1 MKNLDRIAAQTAQSI
16 ITGTKNKKCDADNV
30 ENLVTKALG
39 VLQENGV
46 YASMLYLYSRSS
58 AVERPIAEECRSNLL
73 FILSDLNLKLPERPN
88 ASIALKFLTDKVCND
103 LDRLLLVKQLW
114 EQTLIYTRYGA
125 KAWSAEK
132 EQESKPQN
140 QQEDKPQ
147 EQQEEQKEKAIEDAK
162 S

>member
-1 MKNLDRIAAQTAQSI
+1 MKNLDLIAAQTGQNI
-16 ITGTKNKKCDADNV
+16 ITGTKGKKCEATNV

-46 YASMLYLYSRSS
+46 YASMLYLYSRSN
-58 AVERPIAEECRSNLL
+58 AIERPIAEECRSNLL
-73 FILSDLNLKLPERPN
+73 LILSELNLKVAPRPN
-88 ASIALKFLTDKVCND
+88 ASIALKFLTDNVCSN

-125 KAWSAEK
+125 KAWNAEK
-132 EQESKPQN
+132 SQEPQPQV
-140 QQEDKPQ
+140 QQEVKP
-147 EQQEEQKEKAIEDAK
+147 QEEQKEKAVEESK

>member
-1 MKNLDRIAAQTAQSI
+1 MKNLDLIAAQAAQAI
-16 ITGTKNKKCDADNV
+16 ISSTRTKKYDVNNV

-46 YASMLYLYSRSS
+46 YASMLYLYSRSN
-58 AVERPIAEECRSNLL
+58 AAEKPIAEECRYNLL
-73 FILSDLNLKLPERPN
+73 SITSELGLQAPARPN
-88 ASIALKFLTDKVCND
+88 ASTALKFLTDRVCND

-132 EQESKPQN
+132 T
-140 QQEDKPQ
+140 QEDKLQVDNQ
-147 EQQEEQKEKAIEDAK
+147 EVKLAEDVTP
-162 S
+162 